1 MGKILITGGMGFI
14 GSNLVQHLIRKGY
27 KNKIIIIDNLSN
39 SKNKN
44 IKYTKFLKIDCSK
57 SGDIQKLNKF
67 KLNVIFHIAA
77 SSSGENS
84 FYETEKDMKYNLLAT
99 LNLLNLA
106 KKNRV
111 RKFVFTSTMS
121 VYGDPDSTPVTE
133 TTIKKPK
140 SFYAIHKSASEE
152 YIRIFSEYG
161 ISCSILRLFNVYG
174 PGQNLKNNKQGML
187 KIYLTQMIKNKK
199 LNIKGSLERFRDF
212 IYVDDVVAALY
223 ECMKNKKKLLIL
235 NIGSGKKL
243 TVKNLIKTIN
253 LELKTNIKPKIM
265 RGTPGDQHG
274 IYGNIKKAKNKINWK
289 PQFDLKTGLKNFI
302 SYIQQNV

>member
-14 GSNLVQHLIRKGY
+14 GSKLVQLLIKKGY

-57 SGDIQKLNKF
+57 SLYIEKLNRIKID
-67 KLNVIFHIAA
+67 VIFHIAA

-84 FYETEKDMKYNLLAT
+84 FYETEKDIKYNLLAT

-106 KKNRV
+106 KKNKV
-111 RKFVFTSTMS
+111 KKFIFTSTMS
-121 VYGDPDSTPVTE
+121 VYGDPDRLPVTE
-133 TTIKKPK
+133 KSIKKPK

-152 YIRIFSEYG
+152 YIKIFSNYG

-174 PGQNLKNNKQGML
+174 PGQNLENKKQGML
-187 KIYLTQMIKNKK
+187 KIYLTQMIKDKK

-212 IYVDDVVAALY
+212 IYIDDVVDALY
-223 ECMKNKKKLLIL
+223 KCIKNKKKLLIL
-235 NIGSGKKL
+235 NIGSGKKI
-243 TVKNLIKTIN
+243 TVKNLIKN
-253 LELKTNIKPKIM
+253 LNVELKTNIKPKIIK
-265 RGTPGDQHG
+265 GTPGDQHG
-274 IYGNIKKAKNKINWK
+274 IYGNIKKAKNNINWK
-289 PQFDLKTGLKNFI
+289 PQFNLKTGLKNFI
-302 SYIQQNV
+302 SYIQNNV